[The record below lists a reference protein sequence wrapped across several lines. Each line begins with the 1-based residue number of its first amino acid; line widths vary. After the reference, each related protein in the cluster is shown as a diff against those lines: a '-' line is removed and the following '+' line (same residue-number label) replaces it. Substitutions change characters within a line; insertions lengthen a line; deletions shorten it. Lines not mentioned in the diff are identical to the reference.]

1 MNLRIVACHAN
12 KPTTCHKLSSDRRRL
27 MFQKRRERLQKVF
40 ENIRKI
46 AENEL
51 DYIREILDDA
61 KNPIVEHDRSRD
73 PIDSP
78 KDLK

>member
-12 KPTTCHKLSSDRRRL
+12 KPTCQKISSDRRRM

-46 AENEL
+46 AENEIE
-51 DYIREILDDA
+51 YVREILEDA
-61 KNPIVEHDRSRD
+61 KIVEHDRTKA
-73 PIDSP
+73 PIETPSDMQ
-78 KDLK
+78 